1 MVKPQREFCLVVQ
14 RVTLALSGWSA
25 SQRCI
30 FLSII
35 AFVFLY
41 SDQGCDVWNEW
52 WTTCNLFA
60 LVRTRS
66 GTNAEGE
73 RPASALV
80 FRRPACQF
88 RNQCLG
94 SVWHSDSCQQLPR
107 VHTQARR

>member
-30 FLSII
+30 FLIII

-41 SDQGCDVWNEW
+41 SDQGCDVWSEW
-52 WTTCNLFA
+52 WTKCNLFA

-73 RPASALV
+73 RPASGD
-80 FRRPACQF
+80 RRASSETNAEAACGIPT
-88 RNQCLG
+88 RVSRCLG
-94 SVWHSDSCQQLPR
+94 YTPR
-107 VHTQARR
+107 RVVD